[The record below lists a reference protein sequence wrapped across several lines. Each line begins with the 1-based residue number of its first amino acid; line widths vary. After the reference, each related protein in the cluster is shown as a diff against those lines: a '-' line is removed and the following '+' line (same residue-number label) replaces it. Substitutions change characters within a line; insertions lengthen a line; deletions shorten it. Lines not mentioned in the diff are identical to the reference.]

1 MKFSLGKPKPL
12 IKLMTSVSTIAEA
25 SAFFARDAIEFGLYE
40 IDQYKVDIRY
50 TLQAGKSIAK
60 PCTRAEVMIH

>member
-25 SAFFARDAIEFGLYE
+25 SAFFARDAIEFGLFE
-40 IDQYKVDIRY
+40 IGQYKKEEYCVTIPCVGVLGRY
-50 TLQAGKSIAK
+50 GDGR
-60 PCTRAEVMIH
+60 PV